1 MVTIRHERAGDG
13 AAREKLL
20 DRVFG
25 EARFLKTCERLRK
38 DRLPAEGLAFAA
50 YHGRKLVG
58 TVRMWNV
65 LAGSAGPA
73 LLLGPLAVAPEMRGR
88 GIGAE
93 LMRHAIAEASLHGHG
108 AILLVGDEPYY
119 RRFGFSLARGEGPD
133 AAGPRRPSPLPR
145 PRARRGCVEGRPW
158 HGRCSA
164 GRHPAG
170 RCGGSPSSGPRL
182 SRVDFA
188 GGWAS
193 AIAGQS
199 AL

>member
-58 TVRMWNV
+58 TVRLWTVM
-65 LAGSAGPA
+65 AGSAGPA

-93 LMRHAIAEASLHGHG
+93 LLRHAIAEASLHGHG

-119 RRFGFSLARGEGPD
+119 RRFGFSPRAVKGLTLPGPVDRRRFLGLELDEDALKGARGTVAVP
-133 AAGPRRPSPLPR
+133 
-145 PRARRGCVEGRPW
+145 
-158 HGRCSA
+158 
-164 GRHPAG
+164 PAG
-170 RCGGSPSSGPRL
+170 IPPGVAADLHLPARG
-182 SRVDFA
+182 
-188 GGWAS
+188 
-193 AIAGQS
+193 
-199 AL
+199 